1 MIALRTIVRHTL
13 AILNAAERRKFGFL
27 TVANAIVSLA
37 DIVSLVLLLAVIRC
51 YTQHGA
57 GVDTSLPHWL
67 SDKGSIWPACLF
79 LLFFLIKNMAAY
91 LAYRYQAQFVYG
103 VASRISHNQLLH
115 YLNGPYTDYVATDS
129 AVQHRKINHQP
140 IEFAHYIL
148 SGIQQLFTESV
159 LVLLAISG
167 VLWLNARLFLL
178 LIVFLLP
185 PVFLTAWLTRRRLK
199 HARTH
204 VKQDAD
210 LTMQYLQES
219 LNGYIESHIYK
230 KKRFFSDRYDHYQ
243 ERLNGHL
250 ADLQIVQWIPARMVE
265 LFAVSGLFLMVIV
278 NHYYGTVISTI
289 SIAAF
294 VAAAYKIIPG
304 IGRIANITAQMRT
317 YSYSLGQISAEDHT
331 VAETTATLP
340 VIESISLKDLSF
352 AHADRQVLHHFSLDL
367 EKGDFVNLSAM
378 SGKGKTT
385 LLNLLLG
392 FLTPDKGEILIN
404 ETPVS
409 TKERQQYQDRIAYVK
424 QQSFLLHDTIQ
435 RNITLSDEADEQR
448 LNRAIQ
454 AAGLTPFI
462 ESFPETIHKVV
473 TDSGR
478 NISGGQRQRIAIA
491 RALYKDADLIILD
504 EPFSELDE
512 TSERQLLAHFSE
524 LAAEGKIIIL
534 VSHGVHGISYC
545 NKTVLI
551 HEHA

>member
-1 MIALRTIVRHTL
+1 M
-13 AILNAAERRKFGFL
+13 
-27 TVANAIVSLA
+27 
-37 DIVSLVLLLAVIRC
+37 LLAVIQV
-51 YTQHGA
+51 YTQHGT
-57 GVDTSLPHWL
+57 GPNVPHWL
-67 SDKGSIWPACLF
+67 SDKGSLWPAWLF
-79 LLFFLIKNMAAY
+79 LLFFFVKNLSAY
-91 LAYRYQAQFVYG
+91 LVYRYQAQFVYG

-140 IEFAHYIL
+140 VEFAHYIL
-148 SGIQQLFTESV
+148 SGIQQLFAESI
-159 LVLLAISG
+159 LILLAVAGI
-167 VLWLNARLFLL
+167 LWFNAGLFLL
-178 LIVFLLP
+178 LIIFLLP
-185 PVFLTAWLTRRRLK
+185 PVFLAAWLTRRRLK
-199 HARTH
+199 EARTH

-210 LTMQYLQES
+210 LAMQYLQES

-243 ERLNGHL
+243 ERLNRHL

-265 LFAVSGLFLMVIV
+265 LFAVSGLFLMIIV
-278 NHYYGTVISTI
+278 NYYYGTVISTI

-317 YSYSLGQISAEDHT
+317 YSYTLEQISADDHT
-331 VAETTATLP
+331 ATETAIDLP
-340 VIESISLKDLSF
+340 VIETISFKDISF
-352 AHADRQVLHHFSLDL
+352 AHADRQVFHHFNLNL
-367 EKGDFVNLSAM
+367 EKGDFVNLTAV

-392 FLTPDKGEILIN
+392 FLTQDKGEILIN
-404 ETPVS
+404 ERPLD
-409 TKERQQYQDRIAYVK
+409 TKERQQYQDHIAYVK

-435 RNITLSDEADEQR
+435 RNITLSDEVDERR
-448 LNRAIQ
+448 LETAIQ
-454 AAGLTPFI
+454 AAGLIPFI
-462 ESFPETIHKVV
+462 ESFPETVHKVV

-478 NISGGQRQRIAIA
+478 NISGGQRQRIAVA

-512 TSERQLLAHFSE
+512 ASERQLLEHFSQ
-524 LAAEGKIIIL
+524 LATAGKIVIL
-534 VSHGVHGISYC
+534 VSHGVHGLSYC